1 MKIMGMD
8 SSFMFILVIALL
20 LAIIPARIAKGKG
33 YSFGG
38 FYAFGAF
45 FFPIALIVSLLMRPK
60 NTANDLLAYKQLL
73 DQGAITQAEFEQK
86 KREVMGN

>member
-1 MKIMGMD
+1 MKIFGMD
-8 SSFMFILVIALL
+8 LFSVSLLIIVLL

-45 FFPIALIVSLLMRPK
+45 FFPIALIVSLLMNPK
-60 NTANDLLAYKQLL
+60 HTANDLLAYKQLL
-73 DQGAITQAEFEQK
+73 DQGAITKAEFEQK
-86 KREVMGN
+86 KHDIMGN

>member
-1 MKIMGMD
+1 MKIFGMD
-8 SSFMFILVIALL
+8 LFSAFILILVLL

-38 FYAFGAF
+38 FYAFGVF
-45 FFPIALIVSLLMRPK
+45 LFPIALVVSLLMNPK

-86 KREVMGN
+86 KRDIMGN